1 MTANNNKHNADRAY
15 LESHLISD
23 SETDSIWQP
32 SPPSEAA
39 ENLSVPQNEHSPLDI
54 SSNYLP
60 TGGEF
65 SKQWHLKNTGQT
77 GGLVG
82 IDINVEK
89 VWDDYTGAGITV
101 AVVDDG
107 IDYTHEDLNDN
118 YLLYS
123 DYDYADNDTN
133 AMAETD
139 DFHGTAVAGLIAAE
153 NNGVG
158 GVGVAYDSQITGFRL
173 NFNEIYTTDLINI
186 LVRSKNFDVVN
197 NSWGFISFFDD
208 PGSYLKTVLQNT
220 VDQGRD
226 GLGTSIVYSAG
237 NEKEYSLDVNY
248 KFAQNSR
255 FTIAVGAINQD
266 GEASYYSTPGAAVLV
281 SAPSSAEYTGV
292 YTTDRS
298 GAEGYSN
305 TDYTNEF
312 GGTSASAPIVS
323 GIIALLYEAN
333 PLLGYRDIQQ
343 ILAYSA
349 RQVDKT
355 NPEWDINGAGNWNG
369 GGMHFSHEV
378 GFGLVDA
385 HAAIRMAETWTF
397 QSTFANEESVTST
410 HTSGQI
416 SANQTNSFVLSVN
429 QHLDIQHVSISINLT
444 GQAYF
449 LRDMVVSLTSPDGTK
464 SILSPSA
471 YTPQTELL
479 WDFTSVQHWGE
490 DSYGDWTLTFDDTSI
505 NNSTL
510 VDANITFYGETNV
523 DDIYVYTEEFNQIYS
538 AGRSSIQDTNGGT
551 DTLNAAAITSDLAIN
566 LNAGTTSTIDGQ
578 FVQIA
583 TGTLIENA
591 FGGDGND
598 TLIGNDQSNT
608 LSGGRGNDTI
618 SGGEGVD
625 YLFGNVG
632 DDTLSGGDGDDYL
645 YGGTGNDVAYFAGN
659 YLQYQISDGE
669 NSSVLI
675 SNDTWTDTLFDIE
688 WLKFDNALYTI
699 PEFKLASN
707 RAPTAETV
715 SLSTGENTTLTGT
728 LSASDPDDDTLSFS
742 LVSAPSKGNMVIN
755 SNGTYQFTPGLLFDA
770 LGVGESENIEFTY
783 SISDGMATTTQTA
796 TITINGQND
805 APIFQYQTHETTEGN
820 TLSGTLLATDPDN
833 DTLSFRLLAAP
844 SKGNM
849 IINSNGTYQFDPGL
863 HFDELG
869 AGESENITFTYSVSD
884 GYTSR
889 TRTTTITVLGEND
902 KPKIFPKAQ
911 NFSVDDGIQKVNN
924 QTLEFQDY
932 VGIKELSDGR
942 FVIVWEGD
950 TIEGTDTNLK
960 LLARIFNSDGTPAT
974 NEIEI
979 SQSPILRTQEPL
991 ITANDA
997 GGFEVFWQTADED
1010 TYHRSFDASGG
1021 TENNEAPLSNN
1032 VPHHGDQILLS
1043 SGGYAV
1049 IETTKQPDSGYQ
1061 DLNLTIYA
1069 ADGQVISTS
1078 QIAVLSSYDPAYRDI
1093 AQLADGNIVIAWQAD
1108 NDFSPYSLQV
1118 SSQIFAP
1125 DGTAVTDPV
1134 AHFDP
1139 GSSNSVTPT
1148 IMPLSNGDFVIS
1160 YVEQI
1165 WQDVNIKYGF
1175 FDKNGIP
1182 LDSGPQPFSS
1192 LINTVESG
1200 FGGASNTGGLYKNNI
1215 NIIQLNDSRFVAVWK
1230 DYTAGESQISFKIF
1244 DQDPVLYEIQDVDN
1258 TTLISATLTLSDA
1271 EAQDYLF
1278 VSIPDDISV
1287 TQVYNPKT
1295 GILTLSGEADHA
1307 TYEDLLNS
1315 LQVIST
1321 SVTSR
1326 TVTLQVA
1333 DPANQN
1339 HTSNTITHVLDSVT
1353 YDEVWTN
1360 NSDTF
1365 AGTSGVDKFFGA
1377 DGHDTLIGGG
1387 GDDILIGGAGYDT
1400 AIFSGNKSDYTITK
1414 GDTGFT
1420 VSHNAGNGSDG
1431 IDRLHSMER
1440 LQFADG
1446 YHYLQKSQMSFDGDF
1461 TSDIIWRHT
1470 NGRTVLWDLN
1480 RGGSLDKQAEI
1491 GTFTRDWTILGDGD
1505 FNGDGT
1511 SDILWRTQEG
1521 KVVIWGMNNGSYSQ
1535 NISLGVISADWSI
1548 VGHGDYTGDGT
1559 SDIFWRG
1566 GNGETV
1572 IWALDNGATNISRYN
1587 FGTISTDWNII
1598 GDGDYN
1604 GDGTADILWRNSSGQ
1619 VVVWGITQGVMSSS
1633 HTLGTLDS
1641 SWYMSGDGDYN
1652 GDGTADILWRN
1663 TDGRTLIWELDDGD
1677 KSVEHS
1683 LGTIDADLKL
1693 VGEGDYTGDGT
1704 SDLLWLNGSGYA
1716 TVWEMND
1723 GTRAQDI
1730 ELGRIGTGWSAVGDK
1745 TPQSITKLPTMNYS
1759 EDSASDIMWRDSNG
1773 HIVIWNID
1781 LGIKTSTMDMGTIST
1796 DWAIVGNGD
1805 YTGDGT
1811 ADILW
1816 RAENGNAVIW
1826 GMDGGSYSK
1835 NIQLGT
1841 VDITWS
1847 IAGRGDYTGDGVDD
1861 IFWRGING
1869 EAIIWAMDGGNGK
1882 SATYDFGN
1890 IGNDWKV
1897 IGDGDY
1903 NGDGTADILWRNRSG
1918 QTVVWGINNGVMSTS
1933 HNLGT
1938 HDTDWNMIGS
1948 GDYNGDGTSD
1958 ILWRDDDGQT
1968 LIWEM
1973 NNGQKT
1979 NEHSLGTISTSWD
1992 IVGDGDYTGDG
2003 TSDILWLNQVGD
2015 VAVWEMENGAY
2026 SQQIDFERI
2035 GANWSAMGD
2044 KNISVTPR
2052 PTSVNFS
2059 NDSSSDIVWRNT
2071 EGHIVIWNM
2080 DQGTQ
2085 TGTVDLG
2092 TVSTDWSIV
2101 GNGDYTG
2108 NGSADILWRHNNGNT
2123 VVWGMDG
2130 GYYSQNIQLGIV
2142 DTAWSVVGRGDYTG
2156 DGTSDIFWRG
2166 RNGEAVIWA
2175 MDGGNGKSA
2184 TYDFGMIGTDWK
2196 IIGDGDYTG
2205 DGTSDIL
2212 WRDSNGQ
2219 TVVWGITNGVMTSS
2233 HNLGTHDLSWNMIN
2247 SGDYNGD
2254 GTSDVLWRNDDGR
2267 TLIWEMEYGNKVEE
2281 HSLGTINTSW
2291 QIVGDGDYTGDGTS
2305 DILWLNDVGNAAI
2318 WEMDDATYSR
2328 QINLE
2333 NRGTEWTTVDNNCV
2347 INGSDSDD
2355 VLNGDEKPNVI
2366 IGNDGNDTI
2375 SGGLG
2380 KDILSG
2386 GSGEDIFVLEAGL
2399 DTFDIIEDFISG
2411 TDQLH
2416 IALSGLERT
2425 FGLNDGP
2432 LSDSELKIQGSDTIG
2447 NLYDWG
2453 WPSFY
2458 LSTSEENH
2466 TALYFDGDGVE
2477 TAYQSTKIAEF
2488 SNSAIITAEDI
2499 KLI

>member
-1 MTANNNKHNADRAY
+1 MTANNNKENADRAY

-23 SETDSIWQP
+23 SETASIWQP
-32 SPPSEAA
+32 EPSENSSIQQE
-39 ENLSVPQNEHSPLDI
+39 ENSSLDI
-54 SSNYLP
+54 SPNYLP

-89 VWDDYTGAGITV
+89 VWDDYTGAGTTV

-118 YLLYS
+118 YLLYK
-123 DYDYADNDTN
+123 DYDYADYDLS
-133 AMAETD
+133 AMAEAGD
-139 DFHGTAVAGLIAAE
+139 YHGTPVAGLIAAE
-153 NNGVG
+153 NNGIG
-158 GVGVAYDSQITGFRL
+158 GVGVAYDSKIAGLRL
-173 NFNEIYTTDLINI
+173 NFSEIYTTDLVNI
-186 LVRSKNFDVVN
+186 LFRSKSFDVVN
-197 NSWGFISFFDD
+197 NSWGFVSFFSD
-208 PGSYLKTVLQNT
+208 PGYSIKTALQNT
-220 VDQGRD
+220 VDQGRN

-237 NEKEYSLDVNY
+237 NEKEYSFDVNY

-255 FTIAVGAINQD
+255 FTIAVGAITQD
-266 GEASYYSTPGAAVLV
+266 GQASYYSTPGAAVLV
-281 SAPSSAEYTGV
+281 SAPSNGHVTGI

-305 TDYTNEF
+305 TNYTNEF

-323 GIIALLYEAN
+323 GVIALLYEAN

-349 RQVDKT
+349 RQVDQT
-355 NPEWDINGAGNWNG
+355 NPEWNINGAGNWNG

-410 HTSGQI
+410 HASGQI
-416 SANQTNSFVLSVN
+416 TANQTNSFVLSVN
-429 QHLDIQHVSISINLT
+429 QHLDIQNVAISLDLT

-449 LRDMVVSLTSPDGTK
+449 LRDMVISLTSPDGTK
-464 SILSPSA
+464 SILSTSA
-471 YTPQTELL
+471 YTTQTELL

-490 DSYGDWTLTFDDTSI
+490 DSYGDWTLTFEDTSI

-510 VDANITFYGETNV
+510 VDANITFYGNTGA

-551 DTLNAAAITSDLAIN
+551 DTLNAAAITSNLTIN
-566 LNAGTTSTIDGQ
+566 LNAGTTSTIDEQ
-578 FVQIA
+578 SVQIA
-583 TGTLIENA
+583 TGTIIENA

-618 SGGEGVD
+618 SGGQGVD
-625 YLFGNVG
+625 YLYGNVG

-645 YGGTGNDVAYFAGN
+645 YGGTGDDVAYFAGN
-659 YLQYQISDGE
+659 YLNYHISDGA

-699 PEFKLASN
+699 PEFKIASN
-707 RAPTAETV
+707 RAPIAETV

-770 LGVGESENIEFTY
+770 LGKGESENIEFTY
-783 SISDGMATTTQTA
+783 SVSDGIATTTQTA
-796 TITINGQND
+796 TITVNGEND
-805 APIFQYQTHETTEGN
+805 APNVQNQTTEATEGN
-820 TLSGTLLATDPDN
+820 VISGTLLATDPDQGA
-833 DTLSFRLLAAP
+833 TLTYRLISGP
-844 SKGNM
+844 DKGQLTL
-849 IINSNGTYQFDPGL
+849 NSNGTYSFDPVGEFKSL
-863 HFDELG
+863 SESASETVSFTFQVTDEHS
-869 AGESENITFTYSVSD
+869 A
-884 GYTSR
+884 
-889 TRTTTITVLGEND
+889 TTTATMTVNVSGIND
-902 KPKIFPKAQ
+902 APVLSKNPTI
-911 NFSVDDGIQKVNN
+911 S
-924 QTLEFQDY
+924 
-932 VGIKELSDGR
+932 LSD
-942 FVIVWEGD
+942 
-950 TIEGTDTNLK
+950 
-960 LLARIFNSDGTPAT
+960 
-974 NEIEI
+974 
-979 SQSPILRTQEPL
+979 
-991 ITANDA
+991 
-997 GGFEVFWQTADED
+997 
-1010 TYHRSFDASGG
+1010 H
-1021 TENNEAPLSNN
+1021 
-1032 VPHHGDQILLS
+1032 
-1043 SGGYAV
+1043 
-1049 IETTKQPDSGYQ
+1049 
-1061 DLNLTIYA
+1061 
-1069 ADGQVISTS
+1069 
-1078 QIAVLSSYDPAYRDI
+1078 
-1093 AQLADGNIVIAWQAD
+1093 
-1108 NDFSPYSLQV
+1108 
-1118 SSQIFAP
+1118 
-1125 DGTAVTDPV
+1125 
-1134 AHFDP
+1134 
-1139 GSSNSVTPT
+1139 
-1148 IMPLSNGDFVIS
+1148 
-1160 YVEQI
+1160 
-1165 WQDVNIKYGF
+1165 
-1175 FDKNGIP
+1175 
-1182 LDSGPQPFSS
+1182 
-1192 LINTVESG
+1192 
-1200 FGGASNTGGLYKNNI
+1200 
-1215 NIIQLNDSRFVAVWK
+1215 
-1230 DYTAGESQISFKIF
+1230 
-1244 DQDPVLYEIQDVDN
+1244 DN

-1271 EAQDYLF
+1271 GAQDYLF
-1278 VSIPDDISV
+1278 VSIPDNVSV
-1287 TQVYNPKT
+1287 TQTYNPKT

-1339 HTSNTITHVLDSVT
+1339 YTSNTITHVLDSVT

-1365 AGTSGVDKFFGA
+1365 AGTSGIDKFFGA
-1377 DGHDTLIGGG
+1377 DGHDTLTGGG

-1400 AIFSGNKSDYTITK
+1400 AIFSGNKSDYAITK

-1431 IDRLHSMER
+1431 IDTLHLMER

-1446 YHYLQKSQMSFDGDF
+1446 YHYLQKSHMSFDGDF

-1480 RGGSLDKQAEI
+1480 REGALDKQAEI
-1491 GTFTRDWTILGDGD
+1491 GTFTRDWTMLGDGD
-1505 FNGDGT
+1505 FNGDGI

-1535 NISLGVISADWSI
+1535 NISLGVISTDWSI

-1619 VVVWGITQGVMSSS
+1619 VVVWGVTQGVMSSS

-1652 GDGTADILWRN
+1652 GDGTADILWRK
-1663 TDGRTLIWELDDGD
+1663 TDGQTLIWELDDGD
-1677 KSVEHS
+1677 KSAEHS

-1716 TVWEMND
+1716 TVWEMNN
-1723 GTRAQDI
+1723 GTHAQDI
-1730 ELGRIGTGWSAVGDK
+1730 ELGRIGTGWSAIGDK
-1745 TPQSITKLPTMNYS
+1745 TPQSTTRLPTTNYS

-1781 LGIKTSTMDMGTIST
+1781 LGIKTSTMDMGTISM
-1796 DWAIVGNGD
+1796 DWAIAGNGD

-1816 RAENGNAVIW
+1816 RAENGNTVIW

-1841 VDITWS
+1841 VDTTWS

-1882 SATYDFGN
+1882 SATYDFGM
-1890 IGNDWKV
+1890 IGTDWKV

-1918 QTVVWGINNGVMSTS
+1918 QTVVWGINNGAMFTS

-1958 ILWRDDDGQT
+1958 ILWRDEDGQT

-1973 NNGQKT
+1973 NNGEKAD
-1979 NEHSLGTISTSWD
+1979 EHSMGTISTSWN

-2026 SQQIDFERI
+2026 SQQINFERI
-2035 GANWSAMGD
+2035 GENWSAMGD

-2052 PTSVNFS
+2052 PASVNFS
-2059 NDSSSDIVWRNT
+2059 SDSSSDIVWRNT

-2085 TGTVDLG
+2085 TGTIDLG
-2092 TVSTDWSIV
+2092 AVSTDWSIV

-2108 NGSADILWRHNNGNT
+2108 DGTSDILWRHNNGNT

-2130 GYYSQNIQLGIV
+2130 GSYSQNIQLGIV

-2291 QIVGDGDYTGDGTS
+2291 HIVGDGDYTGDGTS
-2305 DILWLNDVGNAAI
+2305 DILWLNDAGDAAI
-2318 WEMDDATYSR
+2318 WEMDDAAYSR

-2333 NRGTEWTTVDNNCV
+2333 NRGTEWTTIDNNCV
-2347 INGSDSDD
+2347 INGSNSDD

-2386 GSGEDIFVLEAGL
+2386 GAGEDIFVLEAGL

-2416 IALSGLERT
+2416 IALSGLENT

-2432 LSDSELKIQGSDTIG
+2432 LRDFALEIQGNDSKLS
-2447 NLYDWG
+2447 NAYDWG

-2488 SNSAIITAEDI
+2488 SNNAIITAEDI